1 MSQLSP
7 KIKVAKQ
14 GKEIGEFSLWEV
26 KQKLDAQEFLLSYN
40 FWRPGM
46 RSWGKL
52 EDIKNEISNAAKPQG
67 VNNSS
72 GSVDVPPPP
81 PSTLDVLITAFS
93 LVIGLISS
101 ALGLFVLLSTL
112 FLFKAENVIQQNVAA
127 IHMTNGILLI
137 ILGVLILI
145 FGLMKKNTY
154 LSSFVVMFK

>member
-1 MSQLSP
+1 
-7 KIKVAKQ
+7 
-14 GKEIGEFSLWEV
+14 
-26 KQKLDAQEFLLSYN
+26 
-40 FWRPGM
+40 M